1 MRWKGKRGDYCLKI
15 MKFQLLRMNKFCRSN
30 VWHGEY
36 SLDTVNNT
44 ALCTGNLLTGHLH
57 KAGKKNSCHSVGE
70 MSFWALST
78 DMAQKQ
84 GHSVM
89 CSNAKERGASWNER
103 LVPRLCWR
111 VLWEAGALSCARK
124 LGSLRRLMVL
134 CQKTT
139 GTNLKCTWDN
149 LSTKK
154 RIMALVNWHPL
165 NLKNH

>member
-1 MRWKGKRGDYCLKI
+1 MIVERLWSFSYSGWISSGDLMYA
-15 MKFQLLRMNKFCRSN
+15 M
-30 VWHGEY
+30 VT

-44 ALCTGNLLTGHLH
+44 ALFAGNLLTGHLH

-70 MSFWALST
+70 MSFWALPT

-89 CSNAKERGASWNER
+89 CSSAKERGASWNKR
-103 LVPRLCWR
+103 LIPRLCWR
-111 VLWEAGALSCARK
+111 ILWEAGAPSCARK
-124 LGSLRRLMVL
+124 LGSLWRLMVL

-139 GTNLKCTWDN
+139 GTNLECTWDN
-149 LSTKK
+149 LSSKE